1 MKRRIP
7 SYGRK
12 PALRGPLV
20 TALAIGLLF
29 ALVVPS
35 TAQVTSYEKYIYLS
49 GQLTNTLTGA
59 PIPGHDIYITSDS
72 ASNNGF
78 SYYAVTK
85 TDANGFYLDTIV
97 TSRNDGI
104 LKLYLYDYSGNIFEL
119 ERYYRFV
126 WENTYLMFANFS
138 IIDPNTTTDFQ
149 ANFKTMG
156 DPVEDNPLKVLFRDL
171 SIGNSIKAWEWDFG
185 DGTTSEVQDPEHT
198 YELPGLYR
206 VTLTV
211 SSLPPEFEVFRKSTI
226 TKQVQVGLTE
236 FAHLGGH
243 VFAQYFPIDFGL
255 AYLYAYDEND
265 QLVPVDTTEIDT
277 LGYYYFYQLPLGK
290 YLTKARLAPNSVL
303 YGQFMPTYLGDVFV
317 WDESS
322 PVDLDKENWEADIA
336 LLPSS
341 GINAGQGQILGRI
354 SYDTTHSSGQIIPAD
369 DVEILLLNN
378 GGTSL
383 TCGMS
388 DMEGYFVFSG
398 IDYGTYQLYPDVA
411 GIPTLP
417 MYVTI
422 SEDKP
427 NASGVSLVILPEQIT
442 FSIDEIASDFVED
455 ALLIYPNPVA
465 DEAKIKISMKKASAL
480 SVVITDLA
488 GRTVIRQDYSLH
500 KGDSELVLSARHL
513 PAGCYQVVLI
523 PEDHIV
529 VTGKFLKYN

>member
-7 SYGRK
+7 SFSRK

-20 TALAIGLLF
+20 IALVIGLLS

-35 TAQVTSYEKYIYLS
+35 AAQVTSYEKYIYLS
-49 GQLTNTLTGA
+49 GQLTNTLTGT
-59 PIPGHDIYITSDS
+59 PIPGHDIYITADS

-85 TDANGFYLDTIV
+85 TDVNGFYLDTIV
-97 TSRNDGI
+97 TNQNDGL

-126 WENTYLMFANFS
+126 WENTYMMFANFS

-149 ANFKTMG
+149 ANFKSMG

-185 DGTTSEVQDPEHT
+185 DGTTSEIQDPEHT

-243 VFAQYFPIDFGL
+243 VFAEYFPIDFGL

-277 LGYYYFYQLPLGK
+277 LG
-290 YLTKARLAPNSVL
+290 
-303 YGQFMPTYLGDVFV
+303 
-317 WDESS
+317 
-322 PVDLDKENWEADIA
+322 
-336 LLPSS
+336 
-341 GINAGQGQILGRI
+341 
-354 SYDTTHSSGQIIPAD
+354 
-369 DVEILLLNN
+369 
-378 GGTSL
+378 
-383 TCGMS
+383 
-388 DMEGYFVFSG
+388 
-398 IDYGTYQLYPDVA
+398 
-411 GIPTLP
+411 
-417 MYVTI
+417 
-422 SEDKP
+422 
-427 NASGVSLVILPEQIT
+427 
-442 FSIDEIASDFVED
+442 
-455 ALLIYPNPVA
+455 
-465 DEAKIKISMKKASAL
+465 
-480 SVVITDLA
+480 
-488 GRTVIRQDYSLH
+488 
-500 KGDSELVLSARHL
+500 
-513 PAGCYQVVLI
+513 
-523 PEDHIV
+523 
-529 VTGKFLKYN
+529 